1 MLAYMLALVLVFA
14 RTACGVPTVRSDT
27 TDNAGDIPG
36 QPPAGTRGDLFPY
49 PGQNIV
55 LNCGADRPSQDEW
68 QQLNDKLD
76 QLTNAVNSCRASDG
90 EDPEAPHP
98 RDCQDIL
105 DNDETTPSGV
115 YTVYP
120 RDGLGGVMVYC
131 DNDIDGGGW
140 TVFQKRQDG
149 SVDFYRGWR
158 DYQAGFPSNLN
169 GEFWLGLDKLYRL
182 AVQKTYQ
189 LRVDMWDAEGNARY
203 AAYNTFA
210 ISPESQNY
218 KLHIG
223 TYSGNARDSLAYHN
237 GHPFSTKDRD
247 NDASTLSCAQTYKGA
262 WWYTACH
269 HSNLNGLY
277 HLGPHASYAD
287 GVNWNGWKGYKYS
300 LKRTEMKFK
309 PIA

>member
-140 TVFQKRQDG
+140 T
-149 SVDFYRGWR
+149 
-158 DYQAGFPSNLN
+158 
-169 GEFWLGLDKLYRL
+169 
-182 AVQKTYQ
+182 
-189 LRVDMWDAEGNARY
+189 
-203 AAYNTFA
+203 
-210 ISPESQNY
+210 NY